1 MDNKIK
7 PVNLKGNL
15 PWISIARTVA
25 ETEALILWPHDV
37 KRQLIG
43 RDFDAGKDR
52 KQKEKGLME
61 VELVGGHH

>member
-1 MDNKIK
+1 MIK
-7 PVNLKGNL
+7 PISSKGNQ
-15 PWISIARTVA
+15 PRIFIGRTDA
-25 ETEALILWPHDV
+25 ETEAPIFWPHDV

-52 KQKEKGLME
+52 EQEEKGLME